1 MKQLTSLRSFPSQH
15 KSTWLGLIFSLFCM
29 GLFAQND
36 SIPGEP
42 YTVFDADRDYNDYR
56 YNRAQS
62 AFLQLVRDDADF
74 NDKKVIQSLADT
86 YFFNSQYNQSYTWYR
101 KLISLYPDDVQS
113 IYYLRASI
121 SARSSENYSIADRY
135 MQQYFVMEKGT
146 VIEDLYIDDLN
157 YLDSIADLRP
167 KYIVETTKINTEQS
181 DFSSAFFGPDKLV
194 FSSTYQASGQRDYQW
209 TGEPFLDL
217 YIADIGEEGQLE
229 NTEQIEGDINTAFHE
244 SSAVFTKDLDRVYF
258 TRNNYKNGKKR
269 ADRKNTVR
277 LKLLTATVDDDGNWS
292 DVEELP
298 FNNDNY
304 SVAHPALSLDGKKLY
319 FASDMPGTTGE
330 SDLWYVDIY
339 KDGSYGD
346 PINLGQKV
354 NTEGRESFPYI
365 AEDGALYFTSDAL
378 VGFGGFDLF
387 KAELT
392 NSGIARAPENMGL
405 PINSA
410 GDDFGFLLQTD
421 TNTGYISSNRDGN
434 RGSASDQIYYFKPS
448 KCVVEIEG
456 IVTDTNTGNL
466 MPGATVKLLDM
477 GMNVIAEQI
486 VQQDARYSFPEQ
498 VECGQAYYLITE
510 NGLAYSIAETT
521 FIAPTTSQTVSV
533 DMAIETFSQD
543 CPPYDLGCLL
553 GLNPIY
559 FDLNKYYIRP
569 DAEIE
574 LTKVYNAM
582 IRFPEMIIRIES
594 HTDSRSP
601 QSYNLR
607 LSQNRATSTRNW
619 LIQRGIAP
627 SRLTAVGYGES
638 QLINRCADGVPCSE
652 AEHQLNRRSM
662 FLIENYSMLPM
673 SAISTSNRPAQPS
686 LQVARPAV
694 NTATTTTP
702 VSPPIPP
709 IVQST
714 PPAIP
719 PVVVPPAQVNTP
731 QQTTAPQVVAPTPQ
745 PTAVQPTEQAS
756 SDAAQP
762 SEAPDEEPSTI
773 VTQVNPKP
781 TVQNTPST
789 NAEGE
794 NTTEQPTVRS
804 ADEAL
809 QILENHRNQSKD
821 ETNDLKQNRATTPNT
836 EPQSIVIKIKENSPP
851 PPTKPIPTSANSP
864 KSNEVMNENA
874 PKVRSAEEA
883 LKILENYRKNKQGST
898 PNVTTPAKTKV
909 KPNNDLLPENLPNE
923 KAPADTL
930 NDIVAQI
937 KANNNNIVSNN
948 MQSILNQSEVI
959 YVVQIAALIN
969 RRDVNHKV
977 FRGLGGLSIEKFK
990 EFHRYLYRP
999 TTSYKQAK
1007 MAQRHVISKGFKKS
1021 FVVAYVNGTRTSALE
1036 VAKLNRK

>member
-1 MKQLTSLRSFPSQH
+1 MKQLTSLRSFSSHH
-15 KSTWLGLIFSLFCM
+15 KSAWLGLIFSLFCM

-42 YTVFDADRDYNDYR
+42 YTVFDADRDFNDYS

-194 FSSTYQASGQRDYQW
+194 FSSTYQASGQRDYEW

-229 NTEQIEGDINTAFHE
+229 NTEQIEGDVNTAFHE

-304 SVAHPALSLDGKKLY
+304 SVAHPAMSLDGKKLY

-448 KCVVEIEG
+448 KCVVEITG

-486 VQQDARYSFPEQ
+486 VQQDARYSFPEE
-498 VECGQAYYLITE
+498 VECGQAYYLVTE

-521 FIAPTTSQTVSV
+521 FVAPATSQTVSV

-627 SRLTAVGYGES
+627 SRLSAVGYGES

-662 FLIENYSMLPM
+662 FLIENYSMLQM
-673 SAISTSNRPAQPS
+673 SATSTSNRPTQPS
-686 LQVARPAV
+686 PQVARPVV
-694 NTATTTTP
+694 NTPTTAT
-702 VSPPIPP
+702 PISPP

-714 PPAIP
+714 PPVTP

-731 QQTTAPQVVAPTPQ
+731 QQNTAPQVVAPTPSPNPVKSTQ
-745 PTAVQPTEQAS
+745 QAS
-756 SDAAQP
+756 SNAAQP
-762 SEAPDEEPSTI
+762 NAAPDEEPTTI
-773 VTQVNPKP
+773 VIQVNPKP
-781 TVQNTPST
+781 TVQNTTNT
-789 NAEGE
+789 NAENE
-794 NTTEQPTVRS
+794 NTTGQPTIRS
-804 ADEAL
+804 AA
-809 QILENHRNQSKD
+809 
-821 ETNDLKQNRATTPNT
+821 
-836 EPQSIVIKIKENSPP
+836 
-851 PPTKPIPTSANSP
+851 
-864 KSNEVMNENA
+864 
-874 PKVRSAEEA
+874 EA

-898 PNVTTPAKTKV
+898 PNAATPAKTIV

-937 KANNNNIVSNN
+937 KANNDYIALTN

-1021 FVVAYVNGTRTSALE
+1021 FIVAYVNGTRTSAPE